1 MAGASR
7 WSPHGVAV
15 AAGGGSVMVAPVA
28 VAPAAARVL
37 QLPCVT
43 TTKVTA
49 PMLVSAAAAP
59 HKAKKFHGRSIER
72 GKGQGGSGKKRR
84 GESARKGRSP
94 YLSRK

>member
-1 MAGASR
+1 
-7 WSPHGVAV
+7 
-15 AAGGGSVMVAPVA
+15 
-28 VAPAAARVL
+28 
-37 QLPCVT
+37 
-43 TTKVTA
+43 
-49 PMLVSAAAAP
+49 MLVSAAAAP